1 MVEILNVS
9 NLSTAFQSDYGS
21 KQALKNISF
30 KINEG
35 EVLALVGESGS
46 GKTVTSL
53 SIMGLLPNN
62 AYIQEGNINLIDK
75 KNNQVNIL
83 KLTDD
88 KHNLIRG
95 NDISMVFQ
103 EPMTCLNPTMTI
115 GDQIVEVILNHKKIS
130 KTKAVKE
137 MIDLL
142 GLVEIP
148 DPTQRAREYPHQ
160 LSGGMR
166 QRVMISIAL
175 ACTPKLII
183 ADEPTS
189 ALDVT
194 IQAQLLQLL
203 MKLKNSIVSKTSILF
218 ITHDLGI
225 VRELADRVIVM
236 YHGEIVE
243 EGQVKEVF
251 DNPKHSYTRNLIQSL
266 PEFKLE
272 ERKLNKKDD
281 NKQTKVDDNEI
292 ILKIENLFKEFPV
305 EKGFFKESNETVK
318 AVQNISLNVK
328 KNEVLGLVGESGSG
342 KSTLGKSIIK
352 LLQPS
357 RGQIYFNNE
366 NISEYSN
373 KQMIKIRQ
381 KMQMIFQDPFAS
393 LNPRKNILD
402 TLIEPILV
410 HNLMKKNEAIN
421 YIKEII
427 NDVGL
432 PIESLRRFPH
442 EFSGGQR
449 QRIGIARALV
459 LKPEFIVADEPV
471 SALDVSI
478 QAQVLNLLEK
488 LKKTYNLTMIFI
500 SHDLSVIEFFCDKV
514 AVMYLGHIVEIA
526 PVSKLFN
533 SPKHSYTRA
542 LLSAVPKVKGK
553 DKEKILI
560 KGDIPSPINPPSG
573 CVFRTRCPNPGID
586 CKGGNI
592 EMGLIEIEPGH
603 WVDQC
608 CVNCN

>member
-62 AYIQEGNINLIDK
+62 AFIQEGNINLIDK

-83 KLTDD
+83 KLTDE

-236 YHGEIVE
+236 YQGEIVE
-243 EGQVKEVF
+243 EGKVKDVF
-251 DNPKHSYTRNLIQSL
+251 DNPKHSYTTNLIQSL

-272 ERKLNKKDD
+272 ERKLTKKDD

-592 EMGLIEIEPGH
+592 EMGLIEVEPGH